1 MTDTHVAWSTT
12 RSTPHIPSPI
22 IVDDLLFSVTEKGG
36 IARCLVAK
44 TGEEIWRKRV
54 GGSHWASPLVAGGKI
69 YFSSKEGRISVI
81 SAEREF
87 QLVAE
92 NRLDA
97 SFVASPA
104 VAGNALILRSEKHLY
119 HVARGFTR
127 VAETQVA
134 AKPNRTKKPRD
145 GSKPGRST
153 KVDLEALGR
162 ELKAAVAAGK
172 LTEKEA
178 VAEYKAAAE
187 EADGKKPRRSTKV
200 DLEAL
205 GRELKAAVAAGKL
218 TEKEA
223 VAEYKAAAEKADG
236 KKPGRSTK
244 VDLEALGRELKAAV
258 VPEADRERGNRQVQG
273 RGRRSGGKKPKE
285 GKGKSGFQQLGS
297 APLSAKLV
305 YKGVKD
311 KEYIVVF
318 ELASEDGEEE
328 PRIVFVGE
336 RFRKQFAGQRSV
348 RSPRSASVVPVP
360 WR

>member
-1 MTDTHVAWSTT
+1 M
-12 RSTPHIPSPI
+12 
-22 IVDDLLFSVTEKGG
+22 
-36 IARCLVAK
+36 
-44 TGEEIWRKRV
+44 

-134 AKPNRTKKPRD
+134 AKPKLPKKTREGSRPR
-145 GSKPGRST
+145 RST
-153 KVDLEALGR
+153 NVDLEALGR

-187 EADGKKPRRSTKV
+187 EAEARSPAINQGRPGGAGPRAQGGGGCRQ
-200 DLEAL
+200 
-205 GRELKAAVAAGKL
+205 
-218 TEKEA
+218 
-223 VAEYKAAAEKADG
+223 
-236 KKPGRSTK
+236 
-244 VDLEALGRELKAAV
+244 
-258 VPEADRERGNRQVQG
+258 ADRERGNRRVQG
-273 RGRRSGGKKPKE
+273 
-285 GKGKSGFQQLGS
+285 GS
-297 APLSAKLV
+297 
-305 YKGVKD
+305 
-311 KEYIVVF
+311 
-318 ELASEDGEEE
+318 
-328 PRIVFVGE
+328 
-336 RFRKQFAGQRSV
+336 
-348 RSPRSASVVPVP
+348 
-360 WR
+360 